1 MDPYA
6 VLGVSKNAS
15 DDEIRKAYRKL
26 AKGLHPDLNPDDPK
40 AEARF
45 KEVSQAYGII
55 GDPEKRKQFDR
66 GEINADGTQ
75 THAGAAGAGGAGGY
89 NFYTRGRAGG
99 MGGGAENAGGGF
111 ADFGDIFSDLF
122 GRGGVGGGMG
132 GGMGGGFGDN
142 LHPKS
147 RDARYT
153 LSINLLEAVR
163 GVEKRITLPG
173 GSTLDVR
180 IPPGIRDGQTLRLKG
195 KGPKGGGRGGR
206 PGDALVTINVLP
218 HKDFSLRGDDLYYD
232 LPISLNEAVLGGK
245 VEVPT
250 PSGRVKLTIPPG
262 SNSGKTL
269 RLKDKGMPKKGKGRG
284 DQYVRLKVMLPDD
297 KDGSLK
303 DFVTEWSKSHSYNPR
318 KS

>member
-1 MDPYA
+1 MSKDPYA
-6 VLGVSKNAS
+6 VLGVSKSAS

-66 GEINADGTQ
+66 GEIDAEGGRS
-75 THAGAAGAGGAGGY
+75 HAGAGGGY
-89 NFYTRGRAGG
+89 HYYSRGA
-99 MGGGAENAGGGF
+99 GGGAGPEAAAGGF

-122 GRGGVGGGMG
+122 GRGGGGA
-132 GGMGGGFGDN
+132 GGGFGETFRGK
-142 LHPKS
+142 P

-195 KGPKGGGRGGR
+195 KGPKAGNRAA
-206 PGDALVTINVLP
+206 DALVTINVLP

-232 LPISLNEAVLGGK
+232 LSVSLSEAVLGGK

-250 PSGRVKLTIPPG
+250 PSGRVSLTIPPG
-262 SNSGKTL
+262 SNSGTTL
-269 RLKDKGMPKKGKGRG
+269 RLKGKGMPKKGKGHG
-284 DQYVRLKVMLPDD
+284 DQYVKLRVVLPDD
-297 KDGSLK
+297 KDGALK
-303 DFVTEWSKSHSYNPR
+303 SFVTDWSKTHGYNPR